1 MGSDEERVVI
11 WDAGIGGYLR
21 RGADGNGAGR
31 TSDLGYA
38 GTWTREEA
46 EHLVSTVDPVRG
58 LALRPAP
65 DALVRGVLDAL
76 HAVRRVVDRDLDA
89 LADGHADPAYLT
101 TVLASCEGFRLAR
114 ERADTTAPLAPENM
128 S

>member
-1 MGSDEERVVI
+1 MGSDEDRVVI
-11 WDAGIGGYLR
+11 WEDMVGCYWR
-21 RGADGNGAGR
+21 RGPDGGGAGW
-31 TSDLGYA
+31 TTDIWHA
-38 GTWTREEA
+38 GTWTREDA
-46 EHLVSTVDPVRG
+46 ERQIAGVGPEKGLV
-58 LALRPAP
+58 LRPAP